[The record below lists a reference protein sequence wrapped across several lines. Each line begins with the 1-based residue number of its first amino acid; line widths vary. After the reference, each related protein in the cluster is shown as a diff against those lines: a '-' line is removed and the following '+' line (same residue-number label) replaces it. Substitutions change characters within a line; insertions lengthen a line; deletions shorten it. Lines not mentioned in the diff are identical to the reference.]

1 MAEHPDFGRPVTPP
15 NGEQNPYAAPSHYGS
30 PSPQGQPNSYGY
42 ADPGYSSQQQ
52 PPTYGQPY
60 GQPQPMYGVAP
71 YPQAPYSRPEHPQ
84 SQMVFIMGI
93 LGIFTGVTAFIAWYM
108 GGQAKKEIAA
118 GAPYEWGGQLKTGY
132 ILGKIFAII
141 SIVSIGLIIAVY
153 VLMFM
158 SIFLIGSSY

>member
-1 MAEHPDFGRPVTPP
+1 MT
-15 NGEQNPYAAPSHYGS
+15 
-30 PSPQGQPNSYGY
+30 QPG
-42 ADPGYSSQQQ
+42 G
-52 PPTYGQPY
+52 YGQPDPNYGQQDPNY
-60 GQPQPMYGVAP
+60 GQPAYGAP
-71 YPQAPYSRPEHPQ
+71 GGYGAPQEHPQ
-84 SQMVFIMGI
+84 AQTVFI
-93 LGIFTGVTAFIAWYM
+93 LGIVGIFVGIVSFIAWYM